1 MRERTISFGKKYEI
15 SFYWDN
21 LALGLWVMREWFG
34 MQIGRF
40 KMVIS
45 KKCEPIEPLE
55 YPK

>member
-45 KKCEPIEPLE
+45 KKC
-55 YPK
+55 